1 MANTLDQFRLDG
13 RVAVVTGGN
22 RGLGQ
27 ALAGALAGAGAAI
40 AILSRQ
46 PGAAAVAAAQLQAS
60 AGVPCRGY
68 ACDVTA
74 PEEVEA
80 TIAQIAA
87 DLGGVDILVNNAG
100 INIRG
105 PIEQLTP
112 ADFQQVM
119 ATNVTGAWLMCRAAA
134 AHLQASRHG
143 RVINIG
149 SMLSLVGLPNRTAY
163 ASSKGAILQL
173 TRALAL
179 EWAPHRVTVNAIL
192 PGPFRTEMNEQLL
205 NDPAAYQAFASQIP
219 LGRWGEPEELAGAV
233 LFLAGDAS
241 SFMTGA
247 ALVIDGGWTA
257 R

>member
-13 RVAVVTGGN
+13 RVAVITGGN

-27 ALAGALAGAGAAI
+27 ALAEALAGAGASI

-68 ACDVTA
+68 TCDVTA
-74 PEEVEA
+74 PEQVEA
-80 TIAQIAA
+80 RVAQIAA

-119 ATNVTGAWLMCRAAA
+119 ATNVTGVWLMCRAAA

-205 NDPAAYQAFASQIP
+205 NDPATYQAFISRIP
-219 LGRWGEPEELAGAV
+219 LGRWGEPEELAGAI
-233 LFLAGDAS
+233 LFLASDAA
-241 SFMTGA
+241 SFMTGT